1 MYRNHMT
8 LQLNSASSGR
18 WMSNTYRLTATQAHY
33 LTSSTSIPSLM
44 RPVENISYS
53 LSKSSR
59 PTQLFNVSKWL
70 LNTLAINQKSFKQIM
85 ESSFPISKRPN
96 KCTHL
101 TYFVRNLALS
111 INWFDHGLP
120 DIMIKWTQPSKWQST
135 FLPAF
140 DILFLWWSYQ
150 ADETLSLSFQSTSY
164 ADFRLE
170 ISYRYQKSFT
180 RSYLLVKLNK

>member
-18 WMSNTYRLTATQAHY
+18 WMSNTYRLTAIQANY
-33 LTSSTSIPSLM
+33 LTNSTTIPSLM
-44 RPVENISYS
+44 RPVDNVLYS

-59 PTQLFNVSKWL
+59 PTQLFNFSKWL

-85 ESSFPISKRPN
+85 QSSSPISKRPN
-96 KCTHL
+96 KDTHL

-120 DIMIKWTQPSKWQST
+120 DIMAKLNAVIAMT
-135 FLPAF
+135 
-140 DILFLWWSYQ
+140 INV
-150 ADETLSLSFQSTSY
+150 STSIWHSILMMILSSRWKIIFIFPI
-164 ADFRLE
+164 DLLCRL
-170 ISYRYQKSFT
+170 
-180 RSYLLVKLNK
+180 